1 MGIGILV
8 CGLNG
13 SGKSTLGRALA
24 DKLGFYFIDNEYLFF
39 DRSSNDE
46 PYANPR
52 SHENAIELLMAN
64 VNKNLNFV
72 FAAVKGDYGK
82 DIIPLYNYVIVI
94 DTPKNVRLD
103 RVRKRSYSK
112 FGDRMLKGG
121 DLYEQEENFFRF
133 IESRENDY
141 VDNWIETLSCV
152 VLRID
157 GTKPI
162 EENISYILSRISH

>member
-1 MGIGILV
+1 MGIGIMV

-13 SGKSTLGRALA
+13 AGKSTLGRALA
-24 DKLGFYFIDNEYLFF
+24 DKLGFYFIDNEHLFF

-46 PYANPR
+46 PYTNPR
-52 SHENAIELLMAN
+52 SHEDAIELLMAN
-64 VNKNLNFV
+64 VLNNPDFV

-94 DTPKNVRLD
+94 EVPKEMRLE
-103 RVRKRSYSK
+103 RVRNRSYSK
-112 FGDRMLKGG
+112 FGARMLKGG

-141 VDNWIETLSCV
+141 VDNWIETLNSI

>member
-24 DKLGFYFIDNEYLFF
+24 DKLGFYFIDNEHLFF
-39 DRSSNDE
+39 DRSSNNE
-46 PYANPR
+46 PYTNPR
-52 SHENAIELLMAN
+52 SHEDAIELLMAN
-64 VNKNLNFV
+64 VHKNPNFV

-82 DIIPLYNYVIVI
+82 DIIPLYNYIIVI

-112 FGDRMLKGG
+112 FGARMLKGG

>member
-1 MGIGILV
+1 MGIGIMV

-13 SGKSTLGRALA
+13 SGKSTFGRALA
-24 DKLGFYFIDNEYLFF
+24 DKLGFFFIDNEHLFF

-52 SHENAIELLMAN
+52 SHEDAIELLMDN
-64 VNKNLNFV
+64 VLNNPDFV

-94 DTPKNVRLD
+94 EVPKEMRLE
-103 RVRKRSYSK
+103 RVRNRSYSK
-112 FGDRMLKGG
+112 FGARMLKGG

-152 VLRID
+152 VLRVD
-157 GTKPI
+157 GTKPV
-162 EENISYILSRISH
+162 EENISYILSKISH